1 MVAQECFADALL
13 EGAQEVFETMMF
25 MTVERCSDTEGI
37 DGEAVLGSITFTG
50 DVEGCVSICCS
61 QHCAKTIAMNM
72 LAMESDEEVS
82 EDDMMDA
89 MGEVANMVMGA
100 VKTRVADSVGDLQVS
115 IPSVVSGSALT
126 SSMGDDAQ
134 EIEIMTFIDEEV
146 ARFNLLYRE
155 SKAR

>member
-1 MVAQECFADALL
+1 MVVQECFADALL

-25 MTVERCSDTEGI
+25 MTVERCSEAEGI
-37 DGEAVLGSITFTG
+37 DGEAILGSITFTG
-50 DVEGCVSICCS
+50 DIEGCVSICCS
-61 QHCAKTIAMNM
+61 EHCAKTIAVNM
-72 LAMESDEEVS
+72 LALEPDEEVS
-82 EDDMMDA
+82 KDDTMDA

-134 EIEIMTFIDEEV
+134 EIEIMTFIDEEA

-155 SKAR
+155 SKA

>member
-1 MVAQECFADALL
+1 MVVQECFADALL

-25 MTVERCSDTEGI
+25 MTVERCSEAESI
-37 DGEAVLGSITFTG
+37 DGEAILGSITFTG
-50 DVEGCVSICCS
+50 DIEGCVSICCS
-61 QHCAKTIAMNM
+61 EHCAKTIAVNM
-72 LAMESDEEVS
+72 LALEPDEEVS
-82 EDDMMDA
+82 KDDTMDA

-134 EIEIMTFIDEEV
+134 EIEIMTFIDEEA

-155 SKAR
+155 SKA